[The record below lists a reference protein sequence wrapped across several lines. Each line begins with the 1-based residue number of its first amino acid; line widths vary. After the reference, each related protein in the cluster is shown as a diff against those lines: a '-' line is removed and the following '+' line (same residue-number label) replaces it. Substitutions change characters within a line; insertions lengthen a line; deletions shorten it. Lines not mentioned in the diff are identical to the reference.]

1 MKGRIVAI
9 LMLSFGCVTL
19 GYAQTDMSLPT
30 GVRKLMS
37 AYPDFVKGY
46 ADGKVRFSD
55 GSEMTYDDGEE
66 KSYEERMN
74 RADLEDMFS
83 ISYDTA
89 VWTPSY
95 LYDPGRARCESFFR
109 KMYGNSSSEVQ
120 SHLVRVDWFGQKIS
134 FTSVN
139 GAADSLKAVAA
150 ELSQLPQSYRK
161 YLSGASTFY
170 WRKVRGMD
178 RLSAH
183 SFGIAIDI
191 NVKYSDFWLWSNPG
205 KSEKDQIVYKNRI
218 PREIVEI
225 FERHGF
231 ISGTRWYHYDTM
243 HFEFR
248 PELLVE

>member
-1 MKGRIVAI
+1 
-9 LMLSFGCVTL
+9 
-19 GYAQTDMSLPT
+19 
-30 GVRKLMS
+30 
-37 AYPDFVKGY
+37 
-46 ADGKVRFSD
+46 
-55 GSEMTYDDGEE
+55 
-66 KSYEERMN
+66 
-74 RADLEDMFS
+74 
-83 ISYDTA
+83 
-89 VWTPSY
+89 
-95 LYDPGRARCESFFR
+95 
-109 KMYGNSSSEVQ
+109 
-120 SHLVRVDWFGQKIS
+120 
-134 FTSVN
+134 
-139 GAADSLKAVAA
+139 
-150 ELSQLPQSYRK
+150 
-161 YLSGASTFY
+161 
-170 WRKVRGMD
+170 MD